1 MRMSDLI
8 EDAVEVL
15 RHLPENV
22 QEAAARAIINYG
34 ASHDDDLRLSDA
46 QAIEVERRMA
56 DPDRVLLSIDE
67 VRQRLRTY
75 GI

>member
-34 ASHDDDLRLSDA
+34 ASHDDDLLLSDA

-56 DPDRVLLSIDE
+56 DPDRVLLSIDD
-67 VRQRLRTY
+67 VRQRLRPY